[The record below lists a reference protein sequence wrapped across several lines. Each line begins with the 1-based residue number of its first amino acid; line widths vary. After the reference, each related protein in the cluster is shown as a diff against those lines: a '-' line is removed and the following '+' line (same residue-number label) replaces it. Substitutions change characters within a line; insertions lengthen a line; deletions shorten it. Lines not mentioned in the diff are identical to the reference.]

1 MKRASSLLDNVR
13 VASPCSMSWH
23 KMQGN
28 DRVRFCGQCKLN
40 VYHLSGMKRREAE
53 SLLREHEGRLCV
65 RYFQRADGTVMT
77 KDCPVGLRL
86 ARKAV
91 VRTVGMV
98 AAVCVLLFNLAA
110 TLGFGS
116 HTRHA
121 SLANAEPFRSLNR
134 WLSPAPLFP
143 VVMGVRAFVLPT
155 TAPRKSN

>member
-1 MKRASSLLDNVR
+1 MNRASALLNNLK

-23 KMQGN
+23 TMQGN

-40 VYHLSGMKRREAE
+40 VYNLTGMKRREAE

-77 KDCPVGLRL
+77 GDCPVGLRL
-86 ARKAV
+86 ARKAA
-91 VRTVGMV
+91 VRSVGMV

-110 TLGFGS
+110 ALGIGS
-116 HTRHA
+116 RTRHS

-134 WLSPAPLFP
+134 WLSPAPVFP
-143 VVMGVRAFVLPT
+143 AFMGRMALPPAT
-155 TAPRKSN
+155 TAPKKSN